1 MQDLPPILINAIS
14 EQRAVLFLG
23 AGASTSATSP
33 TPDKIPQGDR
43 LRDLI
48 SNKFLGGTLRQ
59 ESLSSIAALASNEA
73 GFGEFQRYIRE
84 LFDPFEP
91 APFHLLI
98 PKFRWRALVTT
109 NFDLIIER
117 AYQRVPDRLQN
128 LVKSVKDGDQ
138 LDTRMNQETDP
149 VSYFKLHG
157 CIESYTDNSIPLVLG
172 TEQYAAYA
180 KNRQRLYNRFHDLGV
195 EYPVVFVGYSI
206 SDPHIQRIL
215 FDLTDSEIK
224 RPPFYCVLPTV
235 TDIQQRYWMRHNVV
249 MIGATFKTF
258 LEAVHREV
266 TPARVLRQTTGGG
279 TLSIRRH
286 YRVPN
291 PSEANFLTTYLN
303 EDVLHVHSGL
313 RATAQNPAE
322 FYRGYDRGWGCIV
335 QNLDVPRTVS
345 DSVLVD
351 AILLEEETGRPADLW
366 MLKGPGGNGKSI
378 ALKRI
383 AWEAAVTYGK
393 LALFVQGGGAFR
405 IEPLAEIFRLTNERI
420 FLFVDHVALVR
431 NELRT
436 LLLAARRQSIP
447 LSVVGAERDNEWNIY
462 CERLE
467 SFLRQEFPVRYLSE
481 REIKQLLELLD
492 RHHALGVL
500 QDLPF
505 DQRVRRFVESAERQ
519 LLVALHEV
527 TLGVP
532 FEDIVT
538 DEFRRIEP
546 PEARRMYLDICT
558 LHQFG
563 APVRAGL
570 ISRASGIRFED
581 FRARFMQPLEKVVH
595 AFKDK
600 HTGDIHYR
608 SRHQHVAEIVF
619 ARMLPRPDDK
629 FDLLSRVLGAMNV
642 DYTSDW
648 ETFSRLIKGRGI
660 AYFFPDVEL
669 GRRFYDRIQKDKID
683 NAFVSH
689 QRAVFE
695 LAHLDGSL
703 EHAKRA
709 ADHAFELNQG
719 SRSIRNTQA
728 EIFRRIAN
736 DTADELRKRALRRSA
751 YEKLDTSS
759 AFLSE
764 YDAYTRARLSI
775 DELAEIAETVDVS
788 TESRAAT
795 ALLEAAK
802 ETETAIQ
809 IGLQTFPDSPQLLSA
824 EADFRDL
831 LDQHEKARQAL
842 ETAFARNPGQDW
854 LAVRLA
860 RKHKR
865 SGRLDSSKHVLNDC
879 LQVNPSSKIVHLELG
894 RLLSATDRR
903 SEALDHLRRS
913 FAEGDSNFEAQFWYA
928 RELFLQGHY
937 EASYRQFDKLHEQAP
952 GRFRTQKGAFSVA
965 QERRIVYDCTVVR
978 VEEGYGFLKLAQFP
992 RDIFANRGDTDRV
1005 NWDKLRR
1012 GDRVKCTIGFSRRGP
1027 RATDIQSSD
1036 R

>member
-1 MQDLPPILINAIS
+1 MA
-14 EQRAVLFLG
+14 
-23 AGASTSATSP
+23 
-33 TPDKIPQGDR
+33 
-43 LRDLI
+43 
-48 SNKFLGGTLRQ
+48 
-59 ESLSSIAALASNEA
+59 
-73 GFGEFQRYIRE
+73 EFQRYIRE
-84 LFDPFEP
+84 LFDQFDP
-91 APFHLLI
+91 ADFHLLI

-117 AYQRVPDRLQN
+117 AYERVPDRLQN
-128 LVKSVKDGDQ
+128 IVRSVKDGDQ

-149 VSYFKLHG
+149 VAYFKLHG
-157 CIESYTDNSIPLVLG
+157 CIDSYTDYSIPLVLG

-180 KNRQRLYNRFHDLGV
+180 KNRQRLYNRFSDLGI

-215 FDLTDSEIK
+215 FDLTDSNIK
-224 RPPFYCVLPTV
+224 RPPFYCVLPNV
-235 TDIQQRYWMRHNVV
+235 TDIEKRYWMRHNVV
-249 MIGATFKTF
+249 MIDATFEKF
-258 LEAVHREV
+258 LDTVDQEV

-286 YRVPN
+286 YRVHN
-291 PSEANFLTTYLN
+291 PSEPKFLTTYLN

-313 RATAQNPAE
+313 SATTQDPAE
-322 FYRGYDRGWGCIV
+322 FYRGYDTGWGSIV
-335 QNLDVPRTVS
+335 QNLDAPRTVS
-345 DSVLVD
+345 DSVLLD
-351 AILLEEETGRPADLW
+351 SILLEEETQRSADLW

-383 AWEAAVTYGK
+383 AWEASVTYGK
-393 LALFVQGGGAFR
+393 LTLFVQGASAFR

-436 LLLAARRQSIP
+436 LLLSARSRSIP

-462 CERLE
+462 CDRLVP
-467 SFLRQEFPVRYLSE
+467 FVRQEFPVRYLSE
-481 REIKQLLELLD
+481 KEIRQLLELLE
-492 RHHALGVL
+492 RHHALGLL

-505 DQRVRRFVESAERQ
+505 EQRVRRFVDTAERQ

-532 FEDIVT
+532 FEDIVI

-581 FRARFMQPLEKVVH
+581 FRARLIQPLEKVVH
-595 AFKDK
+595 AIKDE

-608 SRHQHVAEIVF
+608 SRHQRVAEIVF
-619 ARMLPRPDDK
+619 ARMLPRPDNK
-629 FDLLSRVLGAMNV
+629 FDLLTRVLSAMNV
-642 DYTSDW
+642 DYSSDS

-660 AYFFPDVEL
+660 ADFFPDVEL
-669 GRRFYDRIQKDKID
+669 GRRLYDRIQSEKLDSG
-683 NAFVSH
+683 FVSH

-695 LAHLDGSL
+695 LAHSSGSL
-703 EHAKRA
+703 RHAKCA
-709 ADHAFELNQG
+709 ADRAFELNQS
-719 SRSIRNTQA
+719 SRSIRHTQA
-728 EIFRRIAN
+728 EVFRRLAN
-736 DTADELRKRALRRSA
+736 ESEDELQKRALRRSA
-751 YEKLDTSS
+751 HGKLDTNS

-764 YDAYTRARLSI
+764 YDSYTRIRLYI
-775 DELAEIAETVDVS
+775 DEFSEIVKAVDVS
-788 TESRAAT
+788 TASHAPTRF
-795 ALLEAAK
+795 LEATK

-809 IGLQTFPDSPQLLSA
+809 IGLHAFPDSPQLLSA

-831 LDQHEKARQAL
+831 LDQHKRAQQAL
-842 ETAFARNPGQDW
+842 ETAFARNPSQDW
-854 LAVRLA
+854 LAIRLA

-865 SGRLDSSKHVLNDC
+865 SGNLDRSKDVLNDC
-879 LQVNPSSKIVHLELG
+879 LQVNPVSKIVHLELG
-894 RLLSATDRR
+894 RLLSTTSKRI
-903 SEALDHLRRS
+903 EAIDHLRRS
-913 FAEGDSNFEAQFWYA
+913 FTEGDSNFEAQFWYA
-928 RELFLQGHY
+928 RELFLHGHFN
-937 EASYRQFDKLHEQAP
+937 ESFRQFERLHERAP
-952 GRFRTQKGAFSVA
+952 GRFRTKKGAFVTA
-965 QERRIVYDCTVVR
+965 QNQRVVYDCTVVR
-978 VEEGYGFLKLAQFP
+978 LEEGYSFLKLAQFP
-992 RDIFANRGDTDRV
+992 RDIFANRGDTDRD

-1012 GDRVKCTIGFSRRGP
+1012 GKRVKCMIAFSRRGP
-1027 RATDIQSSD
+1027 RATGLRPIQ